1 MLPQLHVPAGKCLC
15 EFVMGQDHVAVI
27 LVAVSVTPTLS
38 LDRTISR
45 SYLFTCSAK
54 QPVSLLWSV
63 LGVKLF
69 LGH

>member
-1 MLPQLHVPAGKCLC
+1 
-15 EFVMGQDHVAVI
+15 MGQDHVAVI

-45 SYLFTCSAK
+45 SSSCRAK
-54 QPVSLLWSV
+54 QPVSRLWSL